1 MDFSEENFTLIIV
14 ALITG
19 LISPLSI
26 QIVQYFFFKRRTSNQ
41 KHNLNQNEAI
51 RKDELITS
59 KLRVLMEKYAC
70 DRAWI
75 AEFHNGGHTYSGKS
89 FQRFSTTYETV
100 EPGVSSEAMHAQ
112 NIPTSIF
119 SDFFKEMENS
129 THILNLDVNQYEKS
143 KEGFNHKSTQNFFSR
158 RGTTSYICFQIKD
171 ISGNFVGFLC
181 LEGVIKKI
189 NLNEEDIEKLAL
201 VSSNLAGYLADE

>member
-1 MDFSEENFTLIIV
+1 MDFSAENLTLIIV

-19 LISPLSI
+19 LLSPLSI
-26 QIVQYFFFKRRTSNQ
+26 QIMQYFFRRNAINK

-51 RKDELITS
+51 KKDELITS
-59 KLRVLMEKYAC
+59 KLRILMEKYMC
-70 DRAWI
+70 DRVSI

-89 FQRFSTTYETV
+89 FQRFSTTYEAV

-119 SDFFKEMENS
+119 SDFFKELENS
-129 THILNLDVNQYEKS
+129 THILCLDVNKYGKR
-143 KEGFNHKSTQNFFSR
+143 KEDLTHQSVQNFFAK
-158 RGTTSYICFQIKD
+158 RGTTSYICLQIKD

-181 LEGVIKKI
+181 LEGVLKKI
-189 NLNEEDIEKLAL
+189 NLTEEDIEKLAL

>member
-1 MDFSEENFTLIIV
+1 MDFSAENFTLIIV

-26 QIVQYFFFKRRTSNQ
+26 QIMQYLFFKRKSVNN

-51 RKDELITS
+51 RKDELISS
-59 KLRVLMEKYAC
+59 KLRILMEKYAC
-70 DRAWI
+70 DRVWV

-89 FQRFSTTYETV
+89 FQRFSTTYESI
-100 EPGVSSEAMHAQ
+100 EPGVSSEATHTQ

-119 SDFFKEMENS
+119 SDFFKELES
-129 THILNLDVNQYEKS
+129 SSHILNLEVGDYNKK
-143 KEGFNHKSTQNFFSR
+143 KEGSTYQSVQNFFLK

-189 NLNEEDIEKLAL
+189 NLTEEDIKKLAL
-201 VSSNLAGYLADE
+201 ASSNLAGYLSE